1 MPAPGGDLLSQ
12 SSSSAPPLEASP
24 RPARP
29 LPPPIIT
36 TTSQVGQS
44 RRALPD
50 RNVTEATIEQA
61 YVDFIFYC
69 NPGVSADADDE
80 PLREAFRSPPRSG
93 GKSFDIFVLYQLIR
107 ELESKELKSWTE
119 LALKLGVEP
128 PDQEKGGSS
137 QKIQQYAVRLK
148 VRFFFLTQYASYHVS
163 FPLHPSTPLYKY
175 VRYDIR
181 WRYHI

>member
-1 MPAPGGDLLSQ
+1 MMPAPGDGLLPQ
-12 SSSSAPPLEASP
+12 PPSSAPPVEAPS

-36 TTSQVGQS
+36 TTSQMGQS
-44 RRALPD
+44 RRVLPD
-50 RNVTEATIEQA
+50 KNVTEATIEQA

-69 NPGVSADADDE
+69 NPGVPADADDE
-80 PLREAFRSPPRSG
+80 PLRDAFRSPPRSG
-93 GKSFDIFVLYQLIR
+93 GKSFNIFVLYQLIGA
-107 ELESKELKSWTE
+107 LESKELKSWTE

-148 VRFFFLTQYASYHVS
+148 VRFFFFSV
-163 FPLHPSTPLYKY
+163 FF
-175 VRYDIR
+175 
-181 WRYHI
+181 